1 MAIFKSGLILIIT
14 LCTLSCAGTSEKDQK
29 VYETY
34 NEMVKQSGLSKQKS
48 QLITNYRNI
57 PKHRNLRGKM
67 APGFLFYLNHPSD
80 EKIKGRYRADFK
92 GILRLPYNVV
102 INVKGLNFK
111 QLKKKVLKA
120 YSKFFQRGVDRVQFK
135 LIYMHYFVE
144 VRGFVEK
151 PGRYLV
157 TGRESLDK
165 VIDKAGGLKGDLQE
179 NFYKASIKQQ
189 SRSFSVSLN
198 QYFQNNYYTGAF
210 VWTGGDTVFVTQ
222 QDESEMG
229 GSIPIITVLSGV
241 KEPGKVL
248 YKEQAHLFYYLGKS
262 GGALDNLGYTESYI
276 IRTTDNGM
284 DKIQFDLTDV
294 ATIPAIQPNDVI
306 MLQTDKRTY
315 GDKILERTGQIASI
329 LASFALIILA
339 L

>member
-1 MAIFKSGLILIIT
+1 MCIRDMVADAGL
-14 LCTLSCAGTSEKDQK
+14 D
-29 VYETY
+29 
-34 NEMVKQSGLSKQKS
+34 KQKS

-67 APGFLFYLNHPSD
+67 APGFLFSLNHPSD
-80 EKIKGRYRADFK
+80 EKIKGRFRADFK

-102 INVKGLNFK
+102 LNVKGLRFK

-120 YSKFFQRGVDRVQFK
+120 YSKFFQRGVDRVEFK
-135 LIYMHYFVE
+135 LVYMHYFVE

-189 SRSFSVSLN
+189 NRSYSVSLN

-222 QDESEMG
+222 QDDSEMG
-229 GSIPIITVLSGV
+229 SSIPIVTVLSGV

-248 YKEQAHLFYYLGKS
+248 FKEKAHLFYYLGKS
-262 GGALDNLGYTESYI
+262 GGALDNLGYNESYI
-276 IRTTDNGM
+276 IRTSDKGM
-284 DKIQFDLTDV
+284 EKIQFELTEV
-294 ATIPAIQPNDVI
+294 SSIPAIKANDVI
-306 MLQTDKRTY
+306 MLQTEKRTF
-315 GDKILERTGQIASI
+315 GDKVLDRIGQITSI
-329 LASFALIILA
+329 LASMALVILA